1 MTSGHAMAADGEP
14 AAPHLL
20 DAHCHLD
27 FVPDPAAHAR
37 ALGSLGVS
45 ALSCTVGPAGYE
57 AAHAQL
63 AGSTNV
69 VVGLGLHPWDVS
81 EAADPEV
88 PLGRFCELVG
98 GADLV
103 GEVGLD
109 LGCAHVA
116 THDVQRAALDRAM
129 DAVEAAGR
137 RPVVS
142 IHSVHA
148 AGEVLD
154 VLEATGVAASCRCVL
169 HWFSGTSDELARAV
183 RLGCSFSVGERM
195 LATRKGRAYVHDL
208 PAEAILLE
216 TDLPEAPD
224 RPCSPERQQGSLA
237 HALELVGRIR
247 DEPMAQ
253 VVARNAERLLNR

>member
-1 MTSGHAMAADGEP
+1 MPADGE
-14 AAPHLL
+14 AAALRLL

-37 ALGSLGVS
+37 ALEALGVS
-45 ALSCTVGPAGYE
+45 ALSCTVSPAGYE
-57 AAHAQL
+57 AAQTQL

-81 EAADPEV
+81 EAEDLEAL
-88 PLGRFCELVG
+88 LGRFCELVG
-98 GADLV
+98 GADLI

-109 LGCAHVA
+109 LGRAHA
-116 THDVQRAALDRAM
+116 STHGAQRAAFERAM
-129 DAVEAAGR
+129 GAVEAAGR
-137 RPVVS
+137 HPVIS

-148 AGEVLD
+148 ASEVLD
-154 VLEATGVAASCRCVL
+154 VLEATSVAAGCPCVL
-169 HWFSGTSDELARAV
+169 HWFSGTSGELARAV

-195 LATRKGRAYVHDL
+195 LATRRGRAYAHDL
-208 PAEAILLE
+208 PAKAILLE

-224 RPCSPERQQGSLA
+224 RPCSPERQQESLT

-247 DEPMAQ
+247 EEPMAQ
-253 VVARNAERLLNR
+253 VVAQNAERLLNR